1 MFKGLNI
8 QTKLFLLLSGL
19 TISVLFVV
27 LVAVNQISSSTI
39 EQKVLLDFKQLQS
52 FFKNQQA
59 LRYDR
64 LAESA
69 SLIGENSTFKGN
81 VQTEDPATV
90 AYSVGEFANFTKTD
104 LFVVT
109 DEDGLVLAWLDKPDR
124 AGRDISEVITVEQ
137 AMLGYYPDLE
147 PEWPFLWE
155 VDDNLYQIVS
165 VPIYAGNRIIG
176 TLTLGTVLED
186 IEAKQL
192 KQQTPLDIVLFMDES
207 IIGSSSPIY
216 EESEYEQ
223 IARENGALIDSMIAK
238 STISDP
244 FRFKINDEEQ
254 LSFISPL
261 GIGERAYYVATV
273 PISRE
278 FQALSSIQRNII
290 IIAAISFFIIIP
302 IAIFLGSIISNP
314 INRLTQAM
322 LKVEDGDLNVSVETQ
337 SKDEIGMLTRAFNK
351 MIIGLRDRFA
361 LTKYV
366 GDHTLQMI
374 QTNADQTV
382 GLGDATTQNL
392 AILFTDIRGSTSK
405 IEGSKPDE
413 FINMLNETLGA
424 QSQIVLQNNGSID
437 KFVGDS
443 VIALF
448 SGDDAVERAISAA
461 IGIQRDF
468 RNNKRINSYFEGI
481 GVGVNHGPMLLGNM
495 GANERLDY
503 TVIGSEVNLCARLCS
518 EAKVGQIL
526 ITKKLADS
534 FNLAA
539 YHSLED
545 VNAKD
550 LKGFS
555 NRIDIVE
562 VNYE

>member
-27 LVAVNQISSSTI
+27 LVAVNQVSSNTI
-39 EQKVLLDFKQLQS
+39 EQKVLLDFKQLQN

-90 AYSVGEFANFTKTD
+90 AYSVGEFASFTKTD

-109 DEDGLVLAWLDKPDR
+109 DENGSVLAWLNQPDR
-124 AGRDISEVITVEQ
+124 TGEDISKVITVES
-137 AMLGYYPDLE
+137 AMQGYYPELE
-147 PEWPFLWE
+147 PEWPYLWK
-155 VDDNLYQIVS
+155 VGASLYQIVS

-186 IEAKQL
+186 LEARQL
-192 KQQTPLDIVLFMDES
+192 KQQTPLDIVLFMDEN
-207 IIGSSSPIY
+207 IIGSSSPVY
-216 EESEYEQ
+216 EEKEYVQ
-223 IARENGALIDSMIAK
+223 IAKDKEVLIDSLLAQSK
-238 STISDP
+238 ISDP
-244 FRFKINDEEQ
+244 FRFQINTEEQ

-261 GIGERAYYVATV
+261 GIGERAFYIATV

-290 IIAAISFFIIIP
+290 VIAAISFFVIIP

-314 INRLTQAM
+314 INRLKNAM
-322 LKVEDGDLNVSVETQ
+322 LKVEDGDLNVAVEAH
-337 SKDEIGMLTRAFNK
+337 SNDEIGMLTRAFNK
-351 MIIGLRDRFA
+351 MIVGLRERFA

-366 GDHTLQMI
+366 GDHTLRMI
-374 QTNADQTV
+374 QKNADQHV
-382 GLGDATTQNL
+382 ALGDATTQKL

-448 SGDDAVERAISAA
+448 SGDDAVQRAISAA

-468 RNNKRINSYFEGI
+468 RNNKRINSYFDGI
-481 GVGVNHGPMLLGNM
+481 GVGVNYGSMLLGNM

-503 TVIGSEVNLCARLCS
+503 TVIGSQVNLCARLCS
-518 EAKVGQIL
+518 EANVGQIL
-526 ITKKLADS
+526 ITKELADS
-534 FNLAA
+534 FDLRSF
-539 YHSLED
+539 YDLEEVD
-545 VNAKD
+545 AKD

-555 NRIDIVE
+555 NRIEVVE